1 MILRVSGSGV
11 VGMAHLDGSG
21 TEECAINF
29 VQRVQELSLGYV
41 DGRIELQ
48 LIGGY
53 SDPRNYAE
61 SLFYSIMRKFLIWR
75 RKLCGFRIFCQKVIH
90 TGV

>member
-1 MILRVSGSGV
+1 
-11 VGMAHLDGSG
+11 MAHLDGSG
-21 TEECAINF
+21 TEECAINV
-29 VQRVQELSLGYV
+29 VQRVQELSMGYV

-61 SLFYSIMRKFLIWR
+61 SLFYNIMRKL
-75 RKLCGFRIFCQKVIH
+75 
-90 TGV
+90 